1 MDNKLP
7 PPHDIPGT
15 MNSVPDYFCGR
26 LIYELD
32 DGDACKWVVY
42 DGNTKQRFP
51 TRADAE
57 KWCLQHAYAC
67 SKNDLGKLMLCQA
80 RLSTVHQAL
89 NLLAEV
95 FTEERVSL
103 QLISVNV
110 RRYAD
115 QLDTIISRY
124 VQN

>member
-1 MDNKLP
+1 MCKST
-7 PPHDIPGT
+7 PPHDYSGA
-15 MNSVPDYFCGR
+15 MSSVPDYFCGR

-57 KWCLQHAYAC
+57 KWCLAHAYMC
-67 SKNDLGKLMLCQA
+67 TRNDLGKLMLCQA

-89 NLLAEV
+89 NTLAEA
-95 FTEERVSL
+95 FTDERVNL

-115 QLDTIISRY
+115 QLDNIISRY
-124 VQN
+124 VQD